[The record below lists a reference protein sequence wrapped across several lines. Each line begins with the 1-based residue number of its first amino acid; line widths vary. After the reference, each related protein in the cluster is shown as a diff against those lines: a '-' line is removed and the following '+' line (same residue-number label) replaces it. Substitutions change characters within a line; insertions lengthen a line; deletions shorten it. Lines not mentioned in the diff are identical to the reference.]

1 MTQPANPWLHYF
13 KSNPKAGVRLFCF
26 PHAGGNA
33 LAYRSWAQKLPAGI
47 EVIAVQLPGRGN
59 RIHEPLITDL
69 SSLVKLMAPAI
80 APSLNGPFAFFGH
93 SMGAIVSFEMA
104 RWLRREG
111 RSLPL
116 HMFVSGRSAPPLNGC
131 HPPLYNLATSEL
143 LHELRRLE
151 GTPSAVLE
159 HPDLM
164 ELMLP
169 MLRADFS
176 ICDTYE
182 YSEEAPL
189 DCPITAFGGLQD
201 AGITRRN
208 LEPWREQTGSSFTLR
223 MLPGNHFFLHSNE
236 VLLLNVLAIQ
246 LRVSFC

>member
-1 MTQPANPWLHYF
+1 MIQAANPWLFYF
-13 KSNPKAGVRLFCF
+13 KPNPKAGVRLFCF
-26 PHAGGNA
+26 PYAGGNA
-33 LAYRSWAQKLPAGI
+33 LVYRSWAQKLPVDI
-47 EVIAVQLPGRGN
+47 EVIGVQLPGRGN
-59 RIHEPLITDL
+59 RIHEPLITNI
-69 SSLVKLMAPAI
+69 SSLVELMAPAI
-80 APSLNGPFAFFGH
+80 APALNGPFAFFGH

-111 RSLPL
+111 RALPL
-116 HMFVSGRSAPPLNGC
+116 HMFVSGRSAPQLNRC
-131 HPPLYNLATSEL
+131 HPPLYNLPTGEL

-236 VLLLNVLAIQ
+236 VLLLNVLAAQ
-246 LRVSFC
+246 LRLSFC

>member
-26 PHAGGNA
+26 PYAGGNA
-33 LAYRSWAQKLPAGI
+33 LVYRSWAQKLPADI

-59 RIHEPLITDL
+59 RIHEPLITNL
-69 SSLVKLMAPAI
+69 SSLVELMAPAI

-116 HMFVSGRSAPPLNGC
+116 HMFVSGRSAPSLNGC
-131 HPPLYNLATSEL
+131 HLPLYNMTTSEL

-182 YSEEAPL
+182 YSEGAPL

-201 AGITRRN
+201 AGVTRRN
-208 LEPWREQTGSSFTLR
+208 LEAWREQTSSSFTLR